1 MSRSTA
7 ILRIQRSL
15 LIDIVLLEPV
25 PSCKLRVSSKESQE
39 SLAAATKA
47 SSHDVKN
54 LWNMENPVENGQEE
68 SRLTTG

>member
-1 MSRSTA
+1 
-7 ILRIQRSL
+7 
-15 LIDIVLLEPV
+15 
-25 PSCKLRVSSKESQE
+25 LRVSSKESQE

-47 SSHDVKN
+47 RSYDVKN